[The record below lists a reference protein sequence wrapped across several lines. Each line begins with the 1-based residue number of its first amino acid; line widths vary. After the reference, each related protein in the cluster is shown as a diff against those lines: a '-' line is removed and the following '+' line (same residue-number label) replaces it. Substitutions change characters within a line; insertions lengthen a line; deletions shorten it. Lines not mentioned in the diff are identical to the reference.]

1 MNKKWRIKE
10 HNLDRA
16 EKIAKKFNLSELVS
30 KILSQKNLKDEEI
43 KKYLNPTRQDFYDP
57 FLMPDM
63 DKAIDRI
70 IKAVNDKE
78 KIIVY
83 GDYDADGITSTTIL
97 KRFFKDRGVELS
109 TYIPNRLDEGYGLNK
124 EAVEKIAKQGFTLMI
139 TVDCGITS
147 IEEVKYA
154 KELGLDVIIT
164 DHHETLDDLPKAIAV
179 VDCKRK
185 DNKYPFNSLAGCG
198 VAFKL
203 IQAYCQKLG
212 LNENES
218 LKYLDIVCIG
228 TISDIVPLVD
238 ENRVIAKLGLMLVK
252 QTKNLGLKEIL
263 NLSGYRK
270 IDSTAI
276 SFGVSPR
283 INACGRMG
291 HQEVALELFLSDDPI
306 EVRKLA
312 RELEDYNRQRQEI
325 EKRIYEE
332 AILEAEKESKDK
344 PCIVLGKK
352 DWNHGVIGI
361 VSSKITDKY
370 YKPSLLICFEG
381 DEAKGSG
388 RSISGFDL
396 HKAIVDCSKY
406 LKNFG
411 GHSMAIGLSLETKN
425 FDKFKSEFEQYAKE
439 NIKEQP
445 IPEIEIDEEIDSK
458 DINIDFIKD
467 LKLLEP
473 FGEANNVPIVIYKN
487 LKIVSIRSLTDGKH
501 LKLTLKDDNTIIDA
515 IGFNLGY
522 LAEEY
527 QIGDK
532 IDVVGSLE
540 INNFNNFET
549 VQITLKDLRKSIS

>member
-238 ENRVIAKLGLMLVK
+238 ENRVIAKLGLM
-252 QTKNLGLKEIL
+252 
-263 NLSGYRK
+263 
-270 IDSTAI
+270 
-276 SFGVSPR
+276 
-283 INACGRMG
+283 
-291 HQEVALELFLSDDPI
+291 
-306 EVRKLA
+306 
-312 RELEDYNRQRQEI
+312 
-325 EKRIYEE
+325 
-332 AILEAEKESKDK
+332 
-344 PCIVLGKK
+344 
-352 DWNHGVIGI
+352 
-361 VSSKITDKY
+361 
-370 YKPSLLICFEG
+370 
-381 DEAKGSG
+381 
-388 RSISGFDL
+388 
-396 HKAIVDCSKY
+396 
-406 LKNFG
+406 
-411 GHSMAIGLSLETKN
+411 
-425 FDKFKSEFEQYAKE
+425 
-439 NIKEQP
+439 
-445 IPEIEIDEEIDSK
+445 
-458 DINIDFIKD
+458 
-467 LKLLEP
+467 
-473 FGEANNVPIVIYKN
+473 
-487 LKIVSIRSLTDGKH
+487 
-501 LKLTLKDDNTIIDA
+501 
-515 IGFNLGY
+515 
-522 LAEEY
+522 
-527 QIGDK
+527 
-532 IDVVGSLE
+532 
-540 INNFNNFET
+540 
-549 VQITLKDLRKSIS
+549 